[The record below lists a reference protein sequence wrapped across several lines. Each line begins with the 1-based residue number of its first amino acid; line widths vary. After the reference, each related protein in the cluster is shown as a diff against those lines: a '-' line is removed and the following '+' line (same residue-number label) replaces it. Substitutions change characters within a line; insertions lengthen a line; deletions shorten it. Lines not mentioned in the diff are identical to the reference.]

1 MGADFEIV
9 TDFNAAEGDR
19 VQLDPGT
26 IYNVRQH
33 ADGVVIDLQGG
44 GYMLLS
50 GVQLSSLPD
59 GWIFG
64 A

>member
-1 MGADFEIV
+1 VSQAGAD
-9 TDFNAAEGDR
+9 T
-19 VQLDPGT
+19 
-26 IYNVRQH
+26 
-33 ADGVVIDLQGG
+33 VIQIGG
-44 GYMLLS
+44 GAQLVLT